1 MAELLAQLFNGLVLG
16 LLFGVMALGF
26 MMILSVM
33 EVINFSHGALFALG
47 AYIALS
53 IQKIT
58 GYWPALILAPL
69 IVGLLGLGIE
79 KFAVRRIYGKDPLLG
94 LLMTLGLA
102 MAFEEMIRIIWGKT
116 GFSMTPPAF
125 MSGPINLG
133 FLWYSKYYF
142 FLAFLSIILLFLVW
156 LFLEKTPYG
165 SIIKAGVSDSEM
177 VLALGKNLGKL
188 RMLVF
193 GLGAA
198 LAGIAGV
205 IAGPMWSLKP
215 TMGTEVLMPSFV
227 VVVIGG
233 IGSFWGAVIGG
244 LIVGLSKSLSILV
257 YPRFSELAMYFIM
270 AIVLILRPRGIMGEK
285 SLLEQ

>member
-1 MAELLAQLFNGLVLG
+1 MGELLAQLFNGVVLG
-16 LLFGVMALGF
+16 LLFAVMALGF
-26 MMILSVM
+26 MLILSVM

-47 AYIALS
+47 AYFALTL
-53 IQKIT
+53 QRYV
-58 GYWPALILAPL
+58 GYWPALVIAPFL
-69 IVGLLGLGIE
+69 VGILGLGIE
-79 KFAVRRIYGKDPLLG
+79 RFAVRRIYSKDPLFG

-102 MAFEEMIRIIWGKT
+102 MAFEEMIRIIWGKA
-116 GFSMTPPAF
+116 GQSLAPPAF
-125 MSGPINLG
+125 VAGPIEISG
-133 FLWYSKYYF
+133 FWYSKYML
-142 FLAFLSIILLFLVW
+142 FLALLSIVLLLAVW

-177 VLALGKNLGKL
+177 VLALGKNLA
-188 RMLVF
+188 RIRTFVF

-198 LAGIAGV
+198 LAGVAGV

-233 IGSFWGAVIGG
+233 IGSFWGAVLGG
-244 LIVGLSKSLSILV
+244 LIVGLSRSLSILTF
-257 YPRFSELAMYFIM
+257 PRMSELTMYFIM
-270 AIVLILRPRGIMGEK
+270 AIVLVLRPRGIMGEK